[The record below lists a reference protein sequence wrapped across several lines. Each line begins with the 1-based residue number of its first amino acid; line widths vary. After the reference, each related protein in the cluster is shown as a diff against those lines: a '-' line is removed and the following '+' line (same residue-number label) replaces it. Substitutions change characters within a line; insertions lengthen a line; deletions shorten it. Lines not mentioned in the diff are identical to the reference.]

1 MPISIDESLKDF
13 LVIWAAGLSTLLGAL
28 KLLDYWDGRFR
39 LQVDY
44 DFTDDPSEG
53 NKITLRNLTSNP
65 ITISYKEL
73 LIRRSWR
80 FFQKYEEVPLTD
92 EQPYDVCIPAHSSHT
107 FNYKD
112 MSHFSLNSKLLTGKT
127 IYLKIW
133 IAGRRPLTLVVYR
146 NGT

>member
-28 KLLDYWDGRFR
+28 KILEYWDDRFR
-39 LQVDY
+39 LEVDH
-44 DFTDDPSEG
+44 DFPDDPNEG
-53 NKITLRNLTSNP
+53 KKITLRNLTSNP
-65 ITISYKEL
+65 VTIPYKEL
-73 LIRRSWR
+73 LVRRKWW
-80 FFQKYEEVPLTD
+80 FFQKYEEVPSTN
-92 EQPYDVCIPAHSSHT
+92 EPPYDVIIFAHSSHT

-112 MSHFSLNSKLLTGKT
+112 MSNFSLKSKLLAGKT

-133 IAGRRPLTLVVYR
+133 IAGRRPLTLVVHR